1 MFLRP
6 CVYEYVNKITNSPRK
21 RAAIT
26 EHRFR
31 IMKEIKIM
39 MNMEKINNEAL
50 ENVVGGIF
58 VSKNT
63 GHGVYAY
70 DKHPLFPSMPELGMR
85 GKCQKKL
92 SALDALALG
101 IPLFPSMPELGRGM

>member
-1 MFLRP
+1 
-6 CVYEYVNKITNSPRK
+6 
-21 RAAIT
+21 
-26 EHRFR
+26 
-31 IMKEIKIM
+31 M

-63 GHGVYAY
+63 DRGVYAY
-70 DKHPLFPSMPELGMR
+70 DKPELGMR
-85 GKCQKKL
+85 GKCQKK
-92 SALDALALG
+92 DALALG

>member
-1 MFLRP
+1 
-6 CVYEYVNKITNSPRK
+6 
-21 RAAIT
+21 
-26 EHRFR
+26 
-31 IMKEIKIM
+31 MKEIKIM

-70 DKHPLFPSMPELGMR
+70 DKLENEMDGLYVAMAPMFPR
-85 GKCQKKL
+85 KK
-92 SALDALALG
+92 D
-101 IPLFPSMPELGRGM
+101 PLFPSMPELGRRI

>member
-1 MFLRP
+1 
-6 CVYEYVNKITNSPRK
+6 
-21 RAAIT
+21 
-26 EHRFR
+26 
-31 IMKEIKIM
+31 MKEIKIM

-63 GHGVYAY
+63 ARGVFGY
-70 DKHPLFPSMPELGMR
+70 DKHPLMPELGMR
-85 GKCQKKL
+85 GKCQKK
-92 SALDALALG
+92 DALALG

>member
-1 MFLRP
+1 
-6 CVYEYVNKITNSPRK
+6 
-21 RAAIT
+21 
-26 EHRFR
+26 
-31 IMKEIKIM
+31 M

-63 GHGVYAY
+63 ARGVYGY
-70 DKHPLFPSMPELGMR
+70 DKPELGMR

-101 IPLFPSMPELGRGM
+101 IPLFPSMPEIGRGM

>member
-1 MFLRP
+1 
-6 CVYEYVNKITNSPRK
+6 
-21 RAAIT
+21 
-26 EHRFR
+26 
-31 IMKEIKIM
+31 M
-39 MNMEKINNEAL
+39 MNIRKINYKEL
-50 ENVVGGIF
+50 EKVAGGIF